1 MKQLN
6 TTMKSRSE
14 KTSLFVP
21 IAFCVFVCCV
31 FLSMI
36 FVSCRHEESKLE
48 KALKAYQKFYKRN
61 ETLSADLLL
70 EIQISALTGY
80 DLSLQADVVE
90 AFKELGDKGVFPNL
104 INALNNHNSI
114 TKGYAAEALGELG
127 DKDAVP
133 HLINALNDNDNYS
146 WVRSDAAEALGK
158 LGDNSAFEAFDKCPQ
173 R

>member
-1 MKQLN
+1 MKEPN
-6 TTMKSRSE
+6 TTMKSRNA

-36 FVSCRHEESKLE
+36 FVSCRRKESKLE
-48 KALKAYQKFYKRN
+48 EALQAYQKFYKRN

-90 AFKELGDKGVFPNL
+90 AFKELGDRAVFPNL
-104 INALNNHNSI
+104 INTLNDNDNHNWVR
-114 TKGYAAEALGELG
+114 GNAAEALGELG
-127 DKDAVP
+127 DKRC
-133 HLINALNDNDNYS
+133 
-146 WVRSDAAEALGK
+146 RSL
-158 LGDNSAFEAFDKCPQ
+158 FDKRPQ

>member
-1 MKQLN
+1 MKEPN
-6 TTMKSRSE
+6 TTMKSRNA

-70 EIQISALTGY
+70 EIQIS
-80 DLSLQADVVE
+80 
-90 AFKELGDKGVFPNL
+90 
-104 INALNNHNSI
+104 
-114 TKGYAAEALGELG
+114 
-127 DKDAVP
+127 
-133 HLINALNDNDNYS
+133 
-146 WVRSDAAEALGK
+146 
-158 LGDNSAFEAFDKCPQ
+158 
-173 R
+173 

>member
-1 MKQLN
+1 MKEPN
-6 TTMKSRSE
+6 TTMKSRNA

-36 FVSCRHEESKLE
+36 FVSCRRKESKLE
-48 KALKAYQKFYKRN
+48 EALQAYQKFYKRN

-90 AFKELGDKGVFPNL
+90 AFKELGDRAVFPNL
-104 INALNNHNSI
+104 INTLNDDSI
-114 TKGYAAEALGELG
+114 IVRRDAAEALGELG

-133 HLINALNDNDNYS
+133 HLINALNDND
-146 WVRSDAAEALGK
+146 DELGTSGCRGSVGK
-158 LGDNSAFEAFDKCPQ
+158 IG